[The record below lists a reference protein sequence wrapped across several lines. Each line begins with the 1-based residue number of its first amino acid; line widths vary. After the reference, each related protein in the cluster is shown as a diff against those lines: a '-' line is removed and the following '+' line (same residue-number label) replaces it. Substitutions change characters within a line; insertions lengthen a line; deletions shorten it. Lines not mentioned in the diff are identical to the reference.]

1 MVERIEVDVAQ
12 QRAHHSALR
21 CALFRCP
28 FSVAVQ
34 HALFEKAFD
43 QRQNSTVQH
52 LLADQGE
59 KAIFRNGVEVALQ
72 IGTDDMDV
80 PGLEQPFHPPQRVL
94 APSSGAKAI
103 TVRGKVPL
111 EDQRRLHQ
119 TVADRGDSQRT
130 LPLSSRL
137 TSSPCSTRSSNCPSV
152 FFASKAPT

>member
-72 IGTDDMDV
+72 IGIDDMDV
-80 PGLEQPFHPPQRVL
+80 PGLEQPFHP
-94 APSSGAKAI
+94 
-103 TVRGKVPL
+103 
-111 EDQRRLHQ
+111 
-119 TVADRGDSQRT
+119 ADRGDSQRT

-152 FFASKAPT
+152 FFASKAPTVTQTVLLN